1 MRDPN
6 KCCANCEHWIH
17 IKRKDIENFGQCTAH
32 PPQWTIEMPSEGDE
46 FGFGDWNNPEVM
58 GYNSCGEFLKHVPPP
73 KTPEEVKLERIRR
86 AIE

>member
-1 MRDPN
+1 
-6 KCCANCEHWIH
+6 
-17 IKRKDIENFGQCTAH
+17 
-32 PPQWTIEMPSEGDE
+32 MPSEGDE